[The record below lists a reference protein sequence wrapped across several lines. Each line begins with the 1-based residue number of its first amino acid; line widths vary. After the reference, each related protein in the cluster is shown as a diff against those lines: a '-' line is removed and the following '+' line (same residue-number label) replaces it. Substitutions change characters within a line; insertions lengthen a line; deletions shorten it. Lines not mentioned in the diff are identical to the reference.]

1 MTKKNYIVRMPLFP
15 LYSEVKALIDIWNG
29 IPRSTVNGM
38 IKAIIEQTGTPQNPV
53 DWTNPDIWIPE
64 RLKGDFAK
72 LAAAIWQKSSGTI
85 NPRHTYGSYLFINSY
100 KLLTEDQTG
109 NYQISGRGQSFLT
122 GDQGV
127 IREIDELEGIPQ
139 LLGILAPKSTAKRAD
154 LLDEWGSFLG
164 DNSKFGTATTFKD
177 TLRRRMMNL
186 IDRGFVSRE
195 GNSYTISDKGREY
208 ASGFSQVANDPK
220 QAVSRAVNEFNNV
233 QIQALREQLSTMN
246 PYRFEHLAK
255 DLLEAMDY
263 QDVEVTKAS
272 GDKGVD
278 VIATAQF
285 GITTVKEVVQVKR
298 HQGNIGRTVLDQLR
312 GVLPLHGAI
321 RGTLITLG
329 KFSKGCK
336 DVAVFP
342 GAAPISL
349 IDGDKLI
356 DLLIENKIG
365 IKEQKETLIQI
376 DDTYF
381 IEDEFTSE

>member
-1 MTKKNYIVRMPLFP
+1 MTDKHYIVRTPLFP
-15 LYSEVKALIDIWNG
+15 QYSEVKNLIKVWDG
-29 IPRSTVNGM
+29 IPRSAVSGM
-38 IKAIIEQTGTPQNPV
+38 LAAISEQTGTPQNPV
-53 DWTNPDIWIPE
+53 NWTDPDTWISQ
-64 RLKGDFAK
+64 RLKGEFAK
-72 LAAAIWQKSSGTI
+72 LATAVWQKSGGTI
-85 NPRHTYGSYLFINSY
+85 NPRHTYGTYLFINTY
-100 KLLTEDQTG
+100 NLLTEDQAGTYRVSEKG
-109 NYQISGRGQSFLT
+109 EGFL
-122 GDQGV
+122 GDDREI

-139 LLGILAPKSTAKRAD
+139 LLGILAPKITAKRAD

-164 DNSKFGTATTFKD
+164 ENSKFSTDSTFKD
-177 TLRRRMMNL
+177 TLRRRMINV
-186 IDRGFVSRE
+186 IERGFASRD
-195 GNSYTISDKGREY
+195 GNSYRITDVGREY
-208 ASGFSQVANDPK
+208 ATSFSQVANDPK
-220 QAVSRAVNEFNNV
+220 QSVSRAISEFNAV
-233 QIQALREQLSTMN
+233 QTQALRDQLSIMN
-246 PYRFEHLAK
+246 PYRFEHLVK
-255 DLLEAMDY
+255 ELLEAMDY

-298 HQGNIGRTVLDQLR
+298 HQGSIGRPVLDQLR

-336 DVAVFP
+336 DVAVHQ

-376 DDTYF
+376 DDAYF
-381 IEDEFTSE
+381 MEDVISED